1 MALLKVHP
9 MRVRRMSVRAFW
21 GLASWALPLAVAFV
35 ATPPLLR
42 TLGAE
47 RFGVLMI
54 ILVTPLVAGQLELG
68 ITSSGV
74 RRLAAALALGKVDL
88 RTLATLGAALGAIGV
103 ALGAIV
109 WFASDVV
116 ARWLGF
122 AAVLGDPQGVQVVRW
137 CAIWAAV
144 SLLTAMPGLLAR
156 SAQALVWI
164 TAVQTV
170 ATALLWL
177 GALALARAGHPL
189 SAVAALGI
197 TISVLSACATAVA
210 MRRLVDWSGALSVDP
225 AILAADR
232 RFSAGM
238 FVTQVAST
246 IVYQGDRMLI
256 SALASPAAAGMY
268 ALCANLANK
277 TLAATVALTS
287 FAFPHATGLQATGD
301 RERLQA
307 LVHTLDRSVAVV
319 VMPVLLPGWFLA
331 APFLSLWLGSFA
343 TDDLATVFRLLWLA
357 FLVPAFAIPVGS
369 LLAAQGNAALPA
381 RFSWLTVVVV
391 LGSIFV
397 LVPQLGALGGAIA
410 MVLGMSTSL
419 LFSFVA
425 RRTLTLKPA
434 PGRARFWAGVAV
446 GLGGQ
451 LVLLLSFH
459 GVLTAWW
466 QVLSA
471 AAAALAVFYGLRAI
485 FRLLSPEEE
494 QLLQRLIARQ
504 WRAGKL

>member
-1 MALLKVHP
+1 
-9 MRVRRMSVRAFW
+9 MRARRLSVRALW

-35 ATPPLLR
+35 VTPPLLR

-74 RRLAAALALGKVDL
+74 RRLASTLASGKVDL
-88 RTLATLGAALGAIGV
+88 RTLATLSAALATIGGALGALI
-103 ALGAIV
+103 
-109 WFASDVV
+109 WFAAEPAS
-116 ARWLGF
+116 RWLGF
-122 AAVLGDPQGVQVVRW
+122 AAVLGDAQAVHVVRW
-137 CAIWAAV
+137 CAVWAAV

-164 TAVQTV
+164 AAVQTV

-177 GALALARAGHPL
+177 SALALARAGHPL

-197 TISVLSACATAVA
+197 AISVVSACATAVA
-210 MRRLVDWSGALSVDP
+210 MRRLVDWSGALSIDL
-225 AILAADR
+225 AILSADR

-238 FVTQVAST
+238 FATQVAST

-287 FAFPHATGLQATGD
+287 FAFPHAAGLQATGD

-331 APFLSLWLGSFA
+331 TPFLALWLGSFA
-343 TDDLATVFRLLWLA
+343 SNELATVFRLLWLA

-369 LLAAQGNAALPA
+369 LLAADGNSALPA

-397 LVPQLGALGGAIA
+397 FVPQWGALGGAIA

-419 LFSFVA
+419 LFRFVA
-425 RRTLTLKPA
+425 RRTVKLKPA

-451 LVLLLSFH
+451 LVVLLLSY
-459 GVLTAWW
+459 GRLTTWW
-466 QVLSA
+466 QVLSV

-494 QLLQRLIARQ
+494 QLLQRLISRQ